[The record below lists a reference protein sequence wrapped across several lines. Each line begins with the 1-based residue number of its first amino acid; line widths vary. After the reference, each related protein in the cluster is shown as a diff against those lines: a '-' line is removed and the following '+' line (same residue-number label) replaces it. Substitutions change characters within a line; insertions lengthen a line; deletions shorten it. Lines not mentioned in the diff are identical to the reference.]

1 MSLRSSTAPVLVNL
15 LRIRQV
21 EFAGAIGRPGQAP
34 PAELRQVAIA
44 GRSNVGKSSL
54 VNAVVGRKRIAR
66 VSGTPGKTREI
77 NFFLINDRFFLV
89 DLPGYGFARAPEA
102 VRDAW
107 RRLVED
113 YLSHNDRLDGL
124 ILLLDCRRGVQ
135 EADKQ
140 LLDYLSADEIPVLV
154 VLTKIDKL
162 NRAGRSQAMADVRK
176 QLEIPADQVLATS
189 ARTGEGVDALTE
201 SLLALVDSNAEG
213 NP

>member
-1 MSLRSSTAPVLVNL
+1 MSSV
-15 LRIRQV
+15 RIRKV

-34 PAELRQVAIA
+34 PADLRQVAIA

-77 NFFLINDRFFLV
+77 NFYLIDNRFFLV

-107 RRLVED
+107 RRLVEK
-113 YLSHNDRLDGL
+113 YLTHNDRLDGL

-135 EADKQ
+135 EADRQ
-140 LLDYLSADEIPVLV
+140 LLDYVSADEIPVLV
-154 VLTKIDKL
+154 VLTKMDKL
-162 NRAGRSQAMADVRK
+162 NRSGRTNAVADVRS
-176 QLEIPADQVLATS
+176 QLEIPADQVVATS
-189 ARTGEGVDALTE
+189 AQTGEGVDVLTE

>member
-1 MSLRSSTAPVLVNL
+1 MSSV
-15 LRIRQV
+15 RIREV

-34 PAELRQVAIA
+34 PADLRQVAIA
-44 GRSNVGKSSL
+44 GRSIVGKSSL

-77 NFFLINDRFFLV
+77 NLYLIDNRFFLV

-107 RRLVED
+107 RRLVEK
-113 YLSHNDRLDGL
+113 YLTHNDRLDGL

-135 EADKQ
+135 EADRQ
-140 LLDYLSADEIPVLV
+140 LLDYVSADEIPVLV
-154 VLTKIDKL
+154 VLTKMDKL
-162 NRAGRSQAMADVRK
+162 NRSGRTKAVADVRS
-176 QLEIPADQVLATS
+176 QLEIPADQVVATS
-189 ARTGEGVDALTE
+189 AQTGEGVDVLTE

-213 NP
+213 NL

>member
-1 MSLRSSTAPVLVNL
+1 MTS

-21 EFAGAIGRPGQAP
+21 EFAGAIGQPGQAP
-34 PAELRQVAIA
+34 PAILRQVAIA
-44 GRSNVGKSSL
+44 GKSNVGKSSL

-77 NFFLINDRFFLV
+77 NFYLIDDRFFLV

-107 RRLVED
+107 RKLVED

-154 VLTKIDKL
+154 ALTKIDKL

-189 ARTGEGVDALTE
+189 ARTGEGVDVLTE
-201 SLLALVDSNAEG
+201 SLLALVESNAEG
-213 NP
+213 NL

>member
-1 MSLRSSTAPVLVNL
+1 MSSV
-15 LRIRQV
+15 RIREV

-34 PAELRQVAIA
+34 PADLRQVAIA

-77 NFFLINDRFFLV
+77 NFYLIDNRFFLV

-107 RRLVED
+107 RRLVEK
-113 YLSHNDRLDGL
+113 YLTRNDRLDGL

-135 EADKQ
+135 EPDRQ
-140 LLDYLSADEIPVLV
+140 LLDYVSADEIPVLV
-154 VLTKIDKL
+154 VLTKMDKL
-162 NRAGRSQAMADVRK
+162 NRSGRTKAVADVK
-176 QLEIPADQVLATS
+176 SQLEIPADQVVATS
-189 ARTGEGVDALTE
+189 AQTGEGVDVLTE

>member
-1 MSLRSSTAPVLVNL
+1 MTS

-21 EFAGAIGRPGQAP
+21 EFAGAIGQPGQAP

-44 GRSNVGKSSL
+44 GKSNVGKSSL

-77 NFFLINDRFFLV
+77 NFYLIDDRFFLV

-107 RRLVED
+107 RILVED

-154 VLTKIDKL
+154 ALTKIDKL
-162 NRAGRSQAMADVRK
+162 NRAERSQAMADVRK
-176 QLEIPADQVLATS
+176 QLEIPAD
-189 ARTGEGVDALTE
+189 R
-201 SLLALVDSNAEG
+201 
-213 NP
+213 

>member
-1 MSLRSSTAPVLVNL
+1 MTS

-21 EFAGAIGRPGQAP
+21 EFAGAIGQPGQAP

-44 GRSNVGKSSL
+44 GKSNVGKSSL

-77 NFFLINDRFFLV
+77 NFYLIDDRFFLV

-107 RRLVED
+107 RILVED

-189 ARTGEGVDALTE
+189 ARTGEGVDVLTE
-201 SLLALVDSNAEG
+201 SLLALVESNAEG
-213 NP
+213 SL

>member
-1 MSLRSSTAPVLVNL
+1 MTAV
-15 LRIRQV
+15 RIREV

-34 PAELRQVAIA
+34 PADLRQVAIA
-44 GRSNVGKSSL
+44 GKSNVGKSSL

-77 NFFLINDRFFLV
+77 NFYLINDRFFLV

-113 YLSHNDRLDGL
+113 YLTHNDRLDGL
-124 ILLLDCRRGVQ
+124 VLLIDCRRGIQ
-135 EADKQ
+135 EADRQ

-154 VLTKIDKL
+154 VLTKMDKL
-162 NRAGRSQAMADVRK
+162 NRSGRSKAVADLRK
-176 QLEIPADQVLATS
+176 ELEIPADQVLATS
-189 ARTGEGVDALTE
+189 AQTGEGVNVLVE
-201 SLLALVDSNAEG
+201 SLLSLVDSNAEG

>member
-1 MSLRSSTAPVLVNL
+1 MSLERPLPWNPVTPV
-15 LRIRQV
+15 RIREV

-34 PAELRQVAIA
+34 PDELRQVAIA
-44 GRSNVGKSSL
+44 GKSNVGKSSL

-77 NFFLINDRFFLV
+77 NFYRINDRFFLV

-107 RRLVED
+107 RRLIED

-124 ILLLDCRRGVQ
+124 VLLIDCRRGIQ
-135 EADKQ
+135 EADRQ
-140 LLDYLSADEIPVLV
+140 LIDYLSADEIPVLV
-154 VLTKIDKL
+154 VLTKMDKL
-162 NRAGRSQAMADVRK
+162 NRSGQSKAVADLRNELK
-176 QLEIPADQVLATS
+176 IPADQVLATS
-189 ARTGEGVDALTE
+189 AQTGEGVDVLAE
-201 SLLALVDSNAEG
+201 SLLALVDSNEEG

>member
-1 MSLRSSTAPVLVNL
+1 VTSV
-15 LRIRQV
+15 RIRQV
-21 EFAGAIGRPGQAP
+21 EFAGAIGSPGQAP

-77 NFFLINDRFFLV
+77 NFYLIDDRFFLV

-102 VRDAW
+102 VRNAW
-107 RRLVED
+107 RALVED
-113 YLSHNDRLDGL
+113 YLSHSARLDGL

-140 LLDYLSADEIPVLV
+140 LLDYLSDDEIPVLV

-162 NRAGRSQAMADVRK
+162 NRAGRSQAIADVRK

-189 ARTGEGVDALTE
+189 ARTGEGVDMLTE

>member
-1 MSLRSSTAPVLVNL
+1 MTAV
-15 LRIRQV
+15 RIREV

-34 PAELRQVAIA
+34 PADLRQVAIA
-44 GRSNVGKSSL
+44 GKSNVGKSSL

-77 NFFLINDRFFLV
+77 NFYRINGRFFLV

-124 ILLLDCRRGVQ
+124 VLLIDCRRGVQ
-135 EADKQ
+135 EADRQ

-154 VLTKIDKL
+154 VLTKMDKL
-162 NRAGRSQAMADVRK
+162 NRSGRSKAVADLRK
-176 QLEIPADQVLATS
+176 ELEIPADQVVATS
-189 ARTGEGVDALTE
+189 AQTGEGVDVLVE
-201 SLLALVDSNAEG
+201 SLLSLVDSNAEG

>member
-1 MSLRSSTAPVLVNL
+1 MTAV
-15 LRIRQV
+15 RIREV

-34 PAELRQVAIA
+34 PADLRQVAIA
-44 GRSNVGKSSL
+44 GKSNVGKSSL
-54 VNAVVGRKRIAR
+54 VNTVVGRKRIAR
-66 VSGTPGKTREI
+66 VSSTPGKTREI
-77 NFFLINDRFFLV
+77 NFYLINDRFFLV

-124 ILLLDCRRGVQ
+124 VLLIDCRRGVQ
-135 EADKQ
+135 EADRQ

-154 VLTKIDKL
+154 VLTKMDKL
-162 NRAGRSQAMADVRK
+162 NRSGRSKAVADLRK
-176 QLEIPADQVLATS
+176 ELEIPADQVVATS
-189 ARTGEGVDALTE
+189 AQTGEGVDVLVE
-201 SLLALVDSNAEG
+201 SLLSLVDSNAEG

>member
-1 MSLRSSTAPVLVNL
+1 MTPV
-15 LRIRQV
+15 RIRQV

-34 PAELRQVAIA
+34 PDDLRQVAIA

-107 RRLVED
+107 KRLIED
-113 YLSHNDRLDGL
+113 YLSNNDRLDGL
-124 ILLLDCRRGVQ
+124 VLLIDCRRGIQ
-135 EADKQ
+135 QADRQ
-140 LLDYLSADEIPVLV
+140 LLEYLAADEIPVLV
-154 VLTKIDKL
+154 VLTKMDKL
-162 NRAGRSQAMADVRK
+162 NRSGQTRAVADLRNELK
-176 QLEIPADQVLATS
+176 IPADQVLATS
-189 ARTGEGVDALTE
+189 AHSGEGVDVLAE
-201 SLLALVDSNAEG
+201 SLLALVDSNDEG
-213 NP
+213 DP

>member
-1 MSLRSSTAPVLVNL
+1 MTS

-44 GRSNVGKSSL
+44 GKSNVGKSSL

-77 NFFLINDRFFLV
+77 NFYLIDNRFFLV

-107 RRLVED
+107 RRLVEK
-113 YLSHNDRLDGL
+113 YLTHNDRLDGL

-135 EADKQ
+135 EADRQ
-140 LLDYLSADEIPVLV
+140 LLDYVSADEIPVLV
-154 VLTKIDKL
+154 VLTKMDKL
-162 NRAGRSQAMADVRK
+162 NRSGRTKAVADVK
-176 QLEIPADQVLATS
+176 SQLEIPADQVVATS
-189 ARTGEGVDALTE
+189 AQTGEGVDVLTE

>member
-1 MSLRSSTAPVLVNL
+1 MTAV
-15 LRIRQV
+15 RIREV

-34 PAELRQVAIA
+34 PGDLRQVAIA
-44 GRSNVGKSSL
+44 GKSNVGKSSL

-77 NFFLINDRFFLV
+77 NFYLINDRFFLV

-124 ILLLDCRRGVQ
+124 VLLIDCRRGIQ
-135 EADKQ
+135 EADRQ

-154 VLTKIDKL
+154 VLTKMDKL
-162 NRAGRSQAMADVRK
+162 NRSGRSKAVADLRK
-176 QLEIPADQVLATS
+176 ELEIPADQVLATS
-189 ARTGEGVDALTE
+189 AQTGEGVDVLVE
-201 SLLALVDSNAEG
+201 SLLSLVDSNAEG

>member
-1 MSLRSSTAPVLVNL
+1 MSSV
-15 LRIRQV
+15 RISDV
-21 EFAGAIGRPGQAP
+21 AFAGAIGRPGQP
-34 PAELRQVAIA
+34 PPDDIRQVAIA

-54 VNAVVGRKRIAR
+54 VNSIVGRKRIAR

-77 NFFLINDRFFLV
+77 NFYRINDRFFLV

-107 RRLVED
+107 NRLVQD

-135 EADKQ
+135 EVDRQ
-140 LLDYLSADEIPVLV
+140 LLEYLSSDEIPVLV

-162 NRAGRSQAMADVRK
+162 NRSGRSQAVSDVTN
-176 QLEIPADQVLATS
+176 QLGIPADQVLATS
-189 ARTGEGVDALTE
+189 ARTGEGVDLLTQ

-213 NP
+213 TP

>member
-1 MSLRSSTAPVLVNL
+1 MTAV
-15 LRIRQV
+15 RIREV

-34 PAELRQVAIA
+34 PADLRQVAIA
-44 GRSNVGKSSL
+44 GKSNVGKSSL

-77 NFFLINDRFFLV
+77 NFYLINDRFFLV

-113 YLSHNDRLDGL
+113 YLTHNDRLDGL
-124 ILLLDCRRGVQ
+124 VLLIDCRRGIQ
-135 EADKQ
+135 EADRQ

-154 VLTKIDKL
+154 VLTKMDKL
-162 NRAGRSQAMADVRK
+162 NRSGRSKAVADLRK
-176 QLEIPADQVLATS
+176 ELEIPADQVLATS
-189 ARTGEGVDALTE
+189 AQTGEGVDVLVE
-201 SLLALVDSNAEG
+201 SLLSLVDSNAEG